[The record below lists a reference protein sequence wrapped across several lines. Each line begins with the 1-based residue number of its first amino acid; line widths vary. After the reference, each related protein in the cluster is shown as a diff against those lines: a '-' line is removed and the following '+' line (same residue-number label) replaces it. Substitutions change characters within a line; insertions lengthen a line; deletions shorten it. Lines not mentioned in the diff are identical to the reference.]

1 MPIYKLR
8 KSSNSGICFVETA
21 VDYVLTPATPIPI
34 QPLSPWCY
42 MVSLGGGHMPR
53 LVLKNVTKSGAPTHA
68 MLGKGAGV
76 VSRSISEHL
85 NDILFFYQ
93 TYHNIAAICRE
104 IAAIWR
110 EKC

>member
-8 KSSNSGICFVETA
+8 IQILE
-21 VDYVLTPATPIPI
+21 YVLWKPLLIMSSHQRP
-34 QPLSPWCY
+34 QYQSNPLSPWCY

-85 NDILFFYQ
+85 NDILFF
-93 TYHNIAAICRE
+93 
-104 IAAIWR
+104 
-110 EKC
+110 